1 MRTKTV
7 DLAAILRRMAAATL
21 VAAGVM
27 LAAQA
32 ARAQDL
38 TIGVRAVA
46 EGLDPH
52 FSGLGSHLSAVRNIY
67 DSLADVGPN
76 MELIPGLAESWRTVD
91 PLTWELKLRR
101 GVKFHDGGDFTA
113 KDVKFSFERIP
124 TVGGGTGGVVAFAR
138 RVASVEI
145 VDDHTVRLKTA
156 SPAPGLMLDLARV
169 FMASERASKDA
180 SQQDFNS
187 AKAAIGTGPY
197 RAVSFAS
204 RNEMILE
211 RFDGY
216 WGTEKAA
223 WRRVSLIEISN
234 DSARVAALL
243 SRRVDMINYAPPSD
257 VARLKSERG
266 IAVTQAPSLFNF
278 ILWPDV
284 RPRTPTVTNNAG
296 QPIDNP
302 LRDVRVRQALSLAI
316 DRNLIARQTMEG
328 TATPVNQLVPSSVF
342 GYNKQLP
349 TIPYNVERA
358 RALMTEAG
366 FPDGFRVQLHCTND
380 RLPNDGRVCTA
391 LGQMLARINIKAD
404 VQAVSRT
411 VFFPAQGR
419 GEYSLQMQGWGTV
432 TGEAGYTLAAQVHT
446 RDADKRTGTFNWTFW
461 SDPELDA
468 QIATA
473 TSELDDAKRE
483 QLFAGAIA
491 SVAQKLP
498 VIPIVN
504 LQAIWAGRAERVQY
518 EARADEDTLA
528 IKAKPGPA
536 VR

>member
-1 MRTKTV
+1 MRTAAM
-7 DLAAILRRMAAATL
+7 DGMARLRLAATATAI
-21 VAAGVM
+21 AAGIMMGATSV
-27 LAAQA
+27 
-32 ARAQDL
+32 RAQDL

-67 DSLADVGPN
+67 DSLADVGPS

-91 PLTWELKLRR
+91 PTTWELKLRR

-113 KDVKFSFERIP
+113 RDVKFSFDRIP
-124 TVGGGTGGVVAFAR
+124 TVGAGTGGVVAFAR
-138 RVASVEI
+138 RVSAVEI
-145 VDDHTVRLKTA
+145 VDDYTVRLKTA

-169 FMASERASKDA
+169 FIASEKASKDA
-180 SQQDFNS
+180 SQSDFNA

-197 RAVSFAS
+197 KAVSFAA

-216 WGTEKAA
+216 WGAEKAP

-243 SRRVDMINYAPPSD
+243 SKRVDMINYAPPSD
-257 VARLKSERG
+257 VARLKREAG
-266 IAVTQAPSLFNF
+266 IGITQAPSLFNF

-302 LRDVRVRQALSLAI
+302 FRDVKVRQAMSLAI

-328 TATPVNQLVPSSVF
+328 TATPVHQLVPSSVF
-342 GYNKQLP
+342 GFNRQLP
-349 TIPYNVERA
+349 AIPFDVERA
-358 RALMTEAG
+358 RKLLAEAG
-366 FPDGFRVQLHCTND
+366 FPEGFRVQLHCTND
-380 RLPNDGRVCTA
+380 RLPNDARVCAA
-391 LGQMLARINIKAD
+391 LGQMLARIGIKAD
-404 VQAVSRT
+404 IQAVSRT

-461 SDPELDA
+461 SDPALDA
-468 QIATA
+468 QIAAA
-473 TSELDDAKRE
+473 TSELDDTKRQ
-483 QLFAGAIA
+483 QLLAGAVA
-491 SVAQKLP
+491 SVAEKLP
-498 VIPIVN
+498 VIPVVN
-504 LQAIWAGRAERVQY
+504 LQAIWAGRSERVRY

>member
-1 MRTKTV
+1 
-7 DLAAILRRMAAATL
+7 
-21 VAAGVM
+21 
-27 LAAQA
+27 
-32 ARAQDL
+32 
-38 TIGVRAVA
+38 
-46 EGLDPH
+46 
-52 FSGLGSHLSAVRNIY
+52 
-67 DSLADVGPN
+67 
-76 MELIPGLAESWRTVD
+76 
-91 PLTWELKLRR
+91 
-101 GVKFHDGGDFTA
+101 
-113 KDVKFSFERIP
+113 
-124 TVGGGTGGVVAFAR
+124 
-138 RVASVEI
+138 
-145 VDDHTVRLKTA
+145 
-156 SPAPGLMLDLARV
+156 MLDLARV

-257 VARLKSERG
+257 VGRLKSERG

-349 TIPYNVERA
+349 AIPYNVERA

-504 LQAIWAGRAERVQY
+504 LQAIWAGRADRVLY